1 MEDAMADTPNVPSE
15 GVIAGPR
22 PITVFGSIGAL
33 LVVAEVVLVVRWLTS
48 PSWASVPPGPT
59 PLPDWMRIELATLQ
73 IGLPAVALVF
83 IYWFVVR
90 PWRADR
96 TVHTDAMLLGA
107 FLLTSVYDPLSN
119 YFGIWLTYNAYLINR
134 GTIMDVIPGAAHGKP
149 GATVAFPLI
158 LIPAVY
164 VVVFLGLTV
173 LGCAGLRRLEARR
186 PRWGRPRLIAAVA
199 GMMLICII
207 VVEVAGF
214 LRLGVYSYGGGRWTL
229 FSGHYFQSPVANLPM
244 LVAMPTALIVL
255 HHFKDDRGMTWVERG
270 ASTDRSAKALC
281 MRFLTLTAAVQLA
294 IIGLGHLPASWFGAH
309 ANEWPADVRDRS
321 YLENGLC
328 ETTVECSLRPGGP
341 WRTRP

>member
-1 MEDAMADTPNVPSE
+1 MTDARSVPTE
-15 GVIAGPR
+15 EVVAGPR
-22 PITVFGSIGAL
+22 PIVVFGSIGAL
-33 LVVAEVVLVVRWLTS
+33 LVAVELVLLVRWLSS
-48 PSWASVPPGPT
+48 PAWTAVQSGPT
-59 PLPDWMRIELATLQ
+59 PLPDWMWIELATLQ
-73 IGLPAVALVF
+73 IGLPAVAIFF

-96 TVHTDAMLLGA
+96 IVRTDAMLLGA

-119 YFGIWLTYNAYLINR
+119 YFGIWLTYNAFLVNR

-164 VVVFLGLTV
+164 VVVFLGLTL

-214 LRLGVYSYGGGRWTL
+214 LRLGVYSYGGGRWAL
-229 FSGHYFQSPVANLPM
+229 FSGHYYQSPVANLPM
-244 LVAMPTALIVL
+244 LVAMPTVLIALR
-255 HHFKDDRGMTWVERG
+255 HFKDDRGMTLVERG
-270 ASTDRSAKALC
+270 ASTDRGAKALA
-281 MRFLTLTAAVQLA
+281 MRFLALTAAVQLT

-309 ANEWPADVRDRS
+309 AQQWPADIRDRS

-328 ETTVECSLRPGGP
+328 GTTVDC
-341 WRTRP
+341 